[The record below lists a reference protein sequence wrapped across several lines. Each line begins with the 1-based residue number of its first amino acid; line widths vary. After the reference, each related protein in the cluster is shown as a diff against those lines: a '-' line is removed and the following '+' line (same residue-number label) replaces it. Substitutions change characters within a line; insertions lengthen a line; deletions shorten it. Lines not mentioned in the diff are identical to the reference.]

1 MNPEVLIYIIRLV
14 LDGIIAFLAILLM
27 SKNRDASWMCL
38 VAGFLLSYAALVF
51 NLMIKLGIFTVSSIC
66 LLGIPLS
73 TLLCEVLPSLFFM
86 IAFILMLIKSNR

>member
-1 MNPEVLIYIIRLV
+1 MNPEILLYIIRLV

-27 SKNRDASWMCL
+27 SKNRDSSWMCL

-66 LLGIPLS
+66 LFGIPLS
-73 TLLCEVLPSLFFM
+73 TLLCEALPSLLFI